1 MNLGNSGR
9 WVEPEAGFLEIKIQA
24 AMKRK
29 KSPIL
34 QVEIHTNT
42 LVFRFFPKSRTNL
55 HILAWFHIA
64 LIFEVF
70 SLVKFLR

>member
-24 AMKRK
+24 AVKRK

-34 QVEIHTNT
+34 QVEIHT
-42 LVFRFFPKSRTNL
+42 LVLRFFPKSRTKL

>member
-24 AMKRK
+24 AVKRK

-34 QVEIHTNT
+34 QVEIHT
-42 LVFRFFPKSRTNL
+42 LVFRFFPKSRTKL

>member
-1 MNLGNSGR
+1 MNLANSGR

-24 AMKRK
+24 AVKRK

-34 QVEIHTNT
+34 QVEIHT
-42 LVFRFFPKSRTNL
+42 LVLRFFPKSRTKL
-55 HILAWFHIA
+55 HILAWFHLA